1 MWWRSIKAWRRTK
14 INPVRRP
21 GLLKNF
27 NSLGLNYLATDFS
40 ILRCLTVRARPKL
53 YPVDSVRRRLL
64 QTGRFQ
70 GLNTTTVL
78 KRTRDLVA
86 REDAKCVITFNVS
99 IIVPSGYLP
108 AMVSFAAFSKSNHQ
122 PSITRKLLPTKYS
135 YRATDSWAG
144 RPNLSHNRKRSPS
157 GACKGIL

>member
-1 MWWRSIKAWRRTK
+1 MATDKNKPGAKAGSIEEPQ
-14 INPVRRP
+14 PVRAE
-21 GLLKNF
+21 L
-27 NSLGLNYLATDFS
+27 FS
-40 ILRCLTVRARPKL
+40 YRLQYTPMPIVRARPKL
-53 YPVDSVRRRLL
+53 WPVDSVRGQLL

-70 GLNTTTVL
+70 GLNTNSVL
-78 KRTRDLVA
+78 RRTRDLVA
-86 REDAKCVITFNVS
+86 REDAKCVITFNAS
-99 IIVPSGYLP
+99 IIIPSGYLP

-135 YRATDSWAG
+135 YRATDSRPG

>member
-14 INPVRRP
+14 INPERRP
-21 GLLKNF
+21 GLLK
-27 NSLGLNYLATDFS
+27 SLNPSGLNYLATDSS
-40 ILRCLTVRARPKL
+40 ILRCLIVRARPKL
-53 YPVDSVRRRLL
+53 WPVDSVRGQLL
-64 QTGRFQ
+64 QTGLFQ
-70 GLNTTTVL
+70 GLNSNNVL
-78 KRTRDLVA
+78 RRTRVLVA
-86 REDAKCVITFNVS
+86 REDAKCVITFNAS
-99 IIVPSGYLP
+99 IIIPSGHLP

-135 YRATDSWAG
+135 YRATDSRPG